1 MPGERASDRESEAQP
16 PFDVGPFRVLERIGR
31 GGMGIVYRAE
41 DKRLARMVALKLL
54 PQELEK
60 DGERRQR
67 LMREARSAAAVSH
80 PNVATVYEV
89 GEDAGRTYIAME
101 LVAGQTLRQRLEAGR
116 LAPRD
121 VARIA
126 TGIARALARAHES
139 GIVHRD
145 LKPDNV
151 MIDRDGEPKVL
162 DFGLAKLR
170 DEALAAAEGEQAS
183 TATALTREGAVLGTP
198 GYMSPEQ
205 ILGRPVDARADV
217 FAFGVVLYEMA
228 TGVRPFRGTSTME
241 VAIQIERD
249 EPERPSKV
257 EPRLDRRIERVID
270 RCLAKKP
277 EARFAGGKELLDAL
291 AGTEAANA
299 GTSVRLSSG
308 RTLLAAALGA
318 VVLVA
323 AAAGAVR
330 ITRREAPAASSQA
343 ASAPTEAGA
352 PWWEEP
358 VITTNAE
365 ARAAYVEAVK
375 SLRDGTG
382 RGNIGFRRAIELD
395 PQFAA
400 ARVRLLQSIGCFG
413 PLRANYTAAL
423 AGRDRL
429 SARDRDMLDAYEPW
443 CQRDP
448 PDQPEFMRRVA
459 ALVERY
465 PDDVIAQWL
474 GLGFEDLSK
483 RAFDRIIALDPGAA
497 NVYAMIVSDDS
508 DPRTA
513 EALYEKCLALS
524 PAANNCQSGL
534 VDLLARGNDCA
545 RLEREA
551 RRSTLMGN
559 EYQDP
564 WLALADAL
572 AAQGRPREAIDEILR
587 QADSK
592 KPFPEDPLDGDRI
605 RLDVLAGDFEA
616 ARRASDEMERAAE
629 TTPKE
634 AQHVLADNLAVEI
647 ALETGD
653 LERARRIA
661 TRFFARRP
669 GWEPDPGFESTG
681 LLAGAIARSGGAYAR
696 EAERIR
702 RERFAAVLGTTVHV
716 WLEWATIWTGEVS
729 SREEALEALANMPDA
744 SRPRFPAGAE
754 FAPIGQAYLLAG
766 RIDEAIA
773 WLEPAAAACDVLR
786 EAFNAVHAHL
796 WLAEA
801 REQKGDTAGAC
812 TEYAAVLAR
821 WGAAKP
827 RSVSADEAR
836 AHQKSLGCPAT
847 R

>member
-1 MPGERASDRESEAQP
+1 MPGERAADRESEAQP

-54 PQELEK
+54 PKELEK

-67 LMREARSAAAVSH
+67 LLREARSAAAVSH
-80 PNVATVYEV
+80 PNVATIYEV

-116 LAPRD
+116 LSQRD
-121 VARIA
+121 VTRIA
-126 TGIARALARAHES
+126 TGIARGLARAHES

-170 DEALAAAEGEQAS
+170 DEALAADGEQTS

-205 ILGRPVDARADV
+205 ILGRPVDARTDV

-228 TGVRPFRGTSTME
+228 TGVRPFRGSSTME

-249 EPERPSKV
+249 EPERPSKI
-257 EPRLDRRIERVID
+257 EPRVDRRIERVIE

-277 EARFAGGKELLDAL
+277 ESRFPTGKELLEAL
-291 AGTEAANA
+291 SGMEAARV
-299 GTSVRLSSG
+299 GTSLRLPSG
-308 RTLLAAALGA
+308 RLLLAVALGAGGLAAAATG
-318 VVLVA
+318 V
-323 AAAGAVR
+323 VR
-330 ITRREAPAASSQA
+330 ITRRAAPAASAQA
-343 ASAPTEAGA
+343 ASAPAESGA

-358 VITTNAE
+358 VITTSPE

-375 SLRDGTG
+375 SFRDGTG
-382 RGNIGFRRAIELD
+382 RGNIGFRRAIDLD

-429 SARDRDMLDAYEPW
+429 NARDRDMLDAYEPF

-448 PDQPEFMRRVA
+448 PDEAEAMRRIT

-465 PDDVIAQWL
+465 PDDVLAQWE
-474 GLGFEDLSK
+474 GLGIPDLRK
-483 RAFDRIIALDPGAA
+483 RAFDRIIALDPAAA
-497 NVYAMIVSDDS
+497 NAYAMIASAEI
-508 DPRTA
+508 DPHAA
-513 EALYEKCLALS
+513 EALYEKCLTLS
-524 PAANNCQSGL
+524 PVANSCQSGL
-534 VDLLARGNDCA
+534 VELLAKGNDCA

-559 EYQDP
+559 EYQSP
-564 WLALADAL
+564 WIALADAL
-572 AAQGRPREAIDEILR
+572 AAQGKPREAIEEVLR

-592 KPFPEDPLDGDRI
+592 KASPGDDVGAERI
-605 RLDVLAGDFEA
+605 HADILAGDFET
-616 ARRASDEMERAAE
+616 ARKASDEMERAAE

-634 AQHVLADNLAVEI
+634 EQHAVADSLAVQI
-647 ALETGD
+647 ALEAGD
-653 LERARRIA
+653 LERARHVA
-661 TRFFARRP
+661 TRYFARRP
-669 GWEPDPGFESTG
+669 GWEPDPRYEPTG

-696 EAERIR
+696 DAERIR
-702 RERFAAVLGTTVHV
+702 RERFAAVVGASEFAWDT
-716 WLEWATIWTGEVS
+716 WAGIWGGETS
-729 SREEALEALANMPDA
+729 SGEEAQEALASLPDA
-744 SRPRFPAGAE
+744 SRPLVVAGAE
-754 FAPIGQAYLLAG
+754 IAPVGHVYLLAG
-766 RIDEAIA
+766 RVDEAIA
-773 WLEPAAAACDVLR
+773 WLAPAAAACNVLT
-786 EAFNAVHAHL
+786 EAFDAVHAHL
-796 WLAEA
+796 WLGEA

-812 TEYAAVLAR
+812 IEYAVVLAR
-821 WGAAKP
+821 WGTAKP